1 MTNSHFCNQQKTAKI
16 RGLRHF
22 CRTFPCKIA
31 VFLLFHKLNC
41 LESLD
46 FSEVFKCCRSC
57 YSRKSFPMA
66 EISRVYWD
74 LCSFI
79 SLSRVGRDIPN
90 RFASSDLFISLLRYR
105 AYNSSNLSVEK
116 GFRPLYL
123 PFRFAMEIPSF

>member
-31 VFLLFHKLNC
+31 VFLLFYGLNC
-41 LESLD
+41 MKTLD
-46 FSEVFKCCRSC
+46 FSRVFKCFYFR
-57 YSRKSFPMA
+57 YSRKLFPMA
-66 EISRVYWD
+66 EISRIYWF

-105 AYNSSNLSVEK
+105 VYNSSNLSDEK

>member
-1 MTNSHFCNQQKTAKI
+1 MTNSHFVINYKTAKI

-31 VFLLFHKLNC
+31 VFLLFHRLNGTK
-41 LESLD
+41 SLD
-46 FSEVFKCCRSC
+46 FSRIFKCCRSR
-57 YSRKSFPMA
+57 YSRKLFPMA
-66 EISRVYWD
+66 EISRIYWN

-105 AYNSSNLSVEK
+105 VYNSSNLSVEK

-123 PFRFAMEIPSF
+123 PFLFAMEIPSF